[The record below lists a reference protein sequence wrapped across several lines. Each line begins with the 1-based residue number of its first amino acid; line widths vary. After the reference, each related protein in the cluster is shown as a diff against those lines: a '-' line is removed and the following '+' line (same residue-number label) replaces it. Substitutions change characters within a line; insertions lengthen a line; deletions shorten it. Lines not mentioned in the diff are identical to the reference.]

1 MGATINYSRH
11 KTYTGIFVKVQMFIS
26 LLFIALSAYSCRNF
40 IGIIFV
46 SGFFLSYV
54 IVNAVFGA
62 LLGLFTFLL
71 LNVKLR
77 FKNLN
82 ENLWSVILLVLY
94 LSNFLNV
101 IKMARF
107 LKYVTVI
114 VKSKGYIH
122 EVYLLLEVEIYVQTI
137 LKRNKIKYLGPK
149 SRNENIC
156 QCNTLRPISFGI
168 KFAANFIYFSIFKD

>member
-1 MGATINYSRH
+1 MLKFSRILSADIKHLNLNSLHITTTQCIYQIYIINSRGLYMCNVHHTQFYFQIKSMGATINYSRH
-11 KTYTGIFVKVQMFIS
+11 ELYTGILVKVQIFTS

-40 IGIIFV
+40 IGIMFV

-82 ENLWSVILLVLY
+82 ENLWSVILFVLFIE
-94 LSNFLNV
+94 LS
-101 IKMARF
+101 KCD
-107 LKYVTVI
+107 
-114 VKSKGYIH
+114 KSG
-122 EVYLLLEVEIYVQTI
+122 
-137 LKRNKIKYLGPK
+137 
-149 SRNENIC
+149 
-156 QCNTLRPISFGI
+156 
-168 KFAANFIYFSIFKD
+168 